1 MINKEKQGELL
12 QGSSR
17 RSFLADHGDIGP
29 IGDSFD
35 LARKR
40 KSEPTSADSGGLS
53 NLQLATMAI
62 AAAVAAANLYY
73 CQPLLGQIARSL
85 HMTARGAADIPMLT
99 QVGYALGLLLFAPL
113 GDMVE
118 RRGLATALLLIVTVA
133 LVGTA
138 LAPDAWVLLAT
149 SLITGMFTVVPQ
161 VMAPMASA
169 LSKPETQGRA
179 VGIVMSGM
187 LIGILLARTVAGFV
201 GTWFGWRAM
210 YAGAAVMMVAMAALL
225 RATLPVSRPDARIR
239 YRELLSSLIPLA
251 RKLPVLRQA
260 AIMSG
265 FAFGAFSAYWTTLVF
280 FLEKPPYHYGA
291 QMAGLLGLAGVAGAL
306 AAPAVGWLSDRGY
319 PRLASGCALL
329 IGMIAFGLLW
339 AVGRTIAG
347 LAIGGIVLDL
357 GTQANL
363 VTNQTRVYSL
373 IPEARN
379 RINTVFMVTYFVG
392 GALGTFLAGFAWR
405 LWQWTGVCTLGA
417 SFFAAALI
425 VWAVGSWES
434 EGGVRRA
441 GGPEIRPLINV

>member
-1 MINKEKQGELL
+1 M
-12 QGSSR
+12 R
-17 RSFLADHGDIGP
+17 
-29 IGDSFD
+29 
-35 LARKR
+35 ARV
-40 KSEPTSADSGGLS
+40 SEPTPAAAGGLS

-62 AAAVAAANLYY
+62 AAAVTAANLYY
-73 CQPLLGQIARSL
+73 CQPLLSQIARDL
-85 HMTARGAADIPMLT
+85 HMTVRETADIPMLT
-99 QVGYALGLLLFAPL
+99 QVGYALGLLFFAPL

-118 RRGLATALLLIVTVA
+118 RRGLATALLLIVTVS

-149 SLITGMFTVVPQ
+149 SLMTGMFTVVPQ

-169 LSKPETQGRA
+169 LSKPEAQGRA
-179 VGIVMSGM
+179 VGIVMGGM

-210 YAGAAVMMVAMAALL
+210 YAVAAVMMIAMVALL
-225 RATLPVSRPDARIR
+225 RAVLPVSRPDVRIR
-239 YRELLSSLIPLA
+239 YRELLTSLIPLA
-251 RKLPVLRQA
+251 RKLPALRQS

-265 FAFGAFSAYWTTLVF
+265 LAFGAFSGYWTTLVF
-280 FLEKPPYHYGA
+280 FLGKPPYHYGA

-306 AAPAVGWLSDRGY
+306 AAPAVGVLSDRGY

-339 AVGRTIAG
+339 TVGGTIAG

-363 VTNQTRVYSL
+363 VTNQTRVYRL

-392 GALGTFLAGFAWR
+392 GALGTFLAGFAWSR
-405 LWQWTGVCTLGA
+405 WQWNGVCTLGA
-417 SFFAAALI
+417 SFFGAALI
-425 VWAVGSWES
+425 IWAVGSWES
-434 EGGVRRA
+434 EGEARRA
-441 GGPEIRPLINV
+441 GAA

>member
-138 LAPDAWVLLAT
+138 LAPDASVLLAT

-306 AAPAVGWLSDRGY
+306 AAPAVGWLSDRGH

-363 VTNQTRVYSL
+363 VTNQTRVHSL

-405 LWQWTGVCTLGA
+405 LWQWTGVCALGV

-425 VWAVGSWES
+425 VWAVGSRES
-434 EGGVRRA
+434 EGEVRRA
-441 GGPEIRPLINV
+441 GAA

>member
-1 MINKEKQGELL
+1 
-12 QGSSR
+12 
-17 RSFLADHGDIGP
+17 
-29 IGDSFD
+29 
-35 LARKR
+35 
-40 KSEPTSADSGGLS
+40 
-53 NLQLATMAI
+53 
-62 AAAVAAANLYY
+62 
-73 CQPLLGQIARSL
+73 
-85 HMTARGAADIPMLT
+85 MTARETADIPMLT
-99 QVGYALGLLLFAPL
+99 QVGYALGLLFFAPL

-118 RRGLATALLLIVTVA
+118 RRGLATALLLIVTVS
-133 LVGTA
+133 LVATA
-138 LAPDAWVLLAT
+138 SAPNAWVLLAT
-149 SLITGMFTVVPQ
+149 SLITGMFSVVPQ
-161 VMAPMASA
+161 VMAPMAAA
-169 LSKPETQGRA
+169 LSKPEAQGRA
-179 VGIVMSGM
+179 VGIVMGGM

-210 YAGAAVMMVAMAALL
+210 YAVAAVMMIAMAAIL

-251 RKLPVLRQA
+251 RKLPALRQS

-280 FLEKPPYHYGA
+280 YLGTPPYHYGA

-306 AAPAVGWLSDRGY
+306 AAPVVGLLSDRGY

-339 AVGRTIAG
+339 TVGGTITG

-363 VTNQTRVYSL
+363 VTNQTRVYRL

-392 GALGTFLAGFAWR
+392 GALGTFLAGFAWSW
-405 LWQWTGVCTLGA
+405 WQWNGVCTLGA
-417 SFFAAALI
+417 SFFGASLI
-425 VWAVGSWES
+425 IWAIGSWES
-434 EGGVRRA
+434 EGAPRQA
-441 GGPEIRPLINV
+441 GPS

>member
-1 MINKEKQGELL
+1 MRILVKSE
-12 QGSSR
+12 SIR
-17 RSFLADHGDIGP
+17 AP
-29 IGDSFD
+29 I
-35 LARKR
+35 
-40 KSEPTSADSGGLS
+40 SEPTSAGSGGLS
-53 NLQLATMAI
+53 NLQLVTMAI
-62 AAAVAAANLYY
+62 AAAVTAANLYY
-73 CQPLLGQIARSL
+73 CQPLLSQIARSL
-85 HMTARGAADIPMLT
+85 HMTARETADIPMLT
-99 QVGYALGLLLFAPL
+99 QIGYALGLLFFAPL

-118 RRGLATALLLIVTVA
+118 RRGLATALLLIVTLA

-138 LAPDAWVLLAT
+138 SAPDRWVLLAT
-149 SLITGMFTVVPQ
+149 SLITGIFSVVPQ

-169 LSKPETQGRA
+169 LSKTEAQGRA
-179 VGIVMSGM
+179 VGIVLGGM
-187 LIGILLARTVAGFV
+187 LIGILLARTAAGFV
-201 GTWFGWRAM
+201 GTWFGWRVM
-210 YAGAAVMMVAMAALL
+210 YAAAAVMMVAMAGLL
-225 RATLPVSRPDARIR
+225 RAILPVSRPDARIR

-251 RKLPVLRQA
+251 RKLPALRQA

-265 FAFGAFSAYWTTLVF
+265 FAFGAFCAYWTALVF

-339 AVGRTIAG
+339 TLGRTIAG

-363 VTNQTRVYSL
+363 VTNQTRVYKL

-392 GALGTFLAGFAWR
+392 GALGTFLAGFAWT
-405 LWQWTGVCTLGA
+405 LWQWTGVCTLGG
-417 SFFAAALI
+417 SFFGAALI
-425 VWAVGSWES
+425 VWAAGSWES
-434 EGGVRRA
+434 EVGVQRA
-441 GGPEIRPLINV
+441 GAV

>member
-1 MINKEKQGELL
+1 MEQFGVEVKPESVRE
-12 QGSSR
+12 R
-17 RSFLADHGDIGP
+17 V
-29 IGDSFD
+29 
-35 LARKR
+35 
-40 KSEPTSADSGGLS
+40 SEPTSAGSDGLS
-53 NLQLATMAI
+53 NLQLVTMAI
-62 AAAVAAANLYY
+62 AAAVTASNLYY
-73 CQPLLGQIARSL
+73 CQPLLGQIAHSL
-85 HMTARGAADIPMLT
+85 HMTARETADIPMLT
-99 QVGYALGLLLFAPL
+99 QVGYALGLLFFAPL

-118 RRGLATALLLIVTVA
+118 RRGLATALLLIVTVS
-133 LVGTA
+133 LVATA
-138 LAPDAWVLLAT
+138 SAPNAWVLLAT
-149 SLITGMFTVVPQ
+149 SLITGMFSVVPQ
-161 VMAPMASA
+161 VMAPMAAA
-169 LSKPETQGRA
+169 LSKPEAQGRA
-179 VGIVMSGM
+179 VGIVMGGM

-210 YAGAAVMMVAMAALL
+210 YAVAAVMMIAMAAIL

-251 RKLPVLRQA
+251 RKLPALRQS

-280 FLEKPPYHYGA
+280 YLGTPPYHYGA

-306 AAPAVGWLSDRGY
+306 AAPVVGLLSDRGY

-339 AVGRTIAG
+339 TVGGTITG

-363 VTNQTRVYSL
+363 VTNQTRVYRL

-392 GALGTFLAGFAWR
+392 GALGTFLAGFAWSW
-405 LWQWTGVCTLGA
+405 WQWNGVCTLGA
-417 SFFAAALI
+417 SFFGAALI
-425 VWAVGSWES
+425 IWAIGSWES
-434 EGGVRRA
+434 EGAPRQA
-441 GGPEIRPLINV
+441 GPS

>member
-1 MINKEKQGELL
+1 MNEAYTID
-12 QGSSR
+12 R
-17 RSFLADHGDIGP
+17 
-29 IGDSFD
+29 
-35 LARKR
+35 ARER
-40 KSEPTSADSGGLS
+40 VSESASAGSGGLS
-53 NLQLATMAI
+53 HLQLATMAI
-62 AAAVAAANLYY
+62 AAAVTAANLYY
-73 CQPLLGQIARSL
+73 CQPLLSQIA
-85 HMTARGAADIPMLT
+85 HMTASATADIPMLT
-99 QVGYALGLLLFAPL
+99 QVGYALGLLFFAPL

-138 LAPDAWVLLAT
+138 SAPDAWMLLAA
-149 SLITGMFTVVPQ
+149 SLITGMFSVVPQ

-169 LSKPETQGRA
+169 LSKPEAQGRA
-179 VGIVMSGM
+179 VGIVLGGM
-187 LIGILLARTVAGFV
+187 LVGILLARTVAGFV

-210 YAGAAVMMVAMAALL
+210 YACAAVMMVAMAALL
-225 RATLPVSRPDARIR
+225 RVTLPVSRPDARIG

-251 RKLPVLRQA
+251 RKLPALRQA

-306 AAPAVGWLSDRGY
+306 AAPVVGWLSDRGY
-319 PRLASGCALL
+319 PRLASGCALV

-339 AVGRTIAG
+339 SVGRTIVG
-347 LAIGGIVLDL
+347 LAIAGIVLDL

-363 VTNQTRVYSL
+363 VTNQTRIYSL

-405 LWQWTGVCTLGA
+405 LWQWTGVCALGA
-417 SFFAAALI
+417 SLFGAALI
-425 VWAVGSWES
+425 VWAVGGRES
-434 EGGVRRA
+434 EGGVPRA
-441 GGPEIRPLINV
+441 GAA

>member
-1 MINKEKQGELL
+1 MMNI
-12 QGSSR
+12 ST
-17 RSFLADHGDIGP
+17 
-29 IGDSFD
+29 
-35 LARKR
+35 
-40 KSEPTSADSGGLS
+40 KSESVRASIFEPTSAGSGGLS

-62 AAAVAAANLYY
+62 AAAVTAANLYY
-73 CQPLLGQIARSL
+73 CQPLLSDIARSL
-85 HMTARGAADIPMLT
+85 HMTARETADIPMLT

-138 LAPDAWVLLAT
+138 SAPDRWVLLAT
-149 SLITGMFTVVPQ
+149 SLITGIFSVVPQ

-169 LSKPETQGRA
+169 LSKPEAQGRA
-179 VGIVMSGM
+179 VGIVLGGM

-201 GTWFGWRAM
+201 GTWFGWRPM
-210 YAGAAVMMVAMAALL
+210 YAAAAMMMVAMAGLL
-225 RATLPVSRPDARIR
+225 RAILPASRPDARIR

-251 RKLPVLRQA
+251 RELPALRQA

-265 FAFGAFSAYWTTLVF
+265 FAFGAFCAYWTTLVF

-306 AAPAVGWLSDRGY
+306 AAPAVGLLSDRGY

-339 AVGRTIAG
+339 TVGGTIAG

-363 VTNQTRVYSL
+363 VTNQTRVYRL

-379 RINTVFMVTYFVG
+379 RVNTVFMVTYFVG
-392 GALGTFLAGFAWR
+392 GALGTFLAGFAWT
-405 LWQWTGVCTLGA
+405 LWQWDGVCALGA
-417 SFFAAALI
+417 SFFGAALI
-425 VWAVGSWES
+425 VWALGSWES
-434 EGGVRRA
+434 EDGVRRA
-441 GGPEIRPLINV
+441 GSA

>member
-1 MINKEKQGELL
+1 
-12 QGSSR
+12 
-17 RSFLADHGDIGP
+17 
-29 IGDSFD
+29 
-35 LARKR
+35 
-40 KSEPTSADSGGLS
+40 
-53 NLQLATMAI
+53 
-62 AAAVAAANLYY
+62 
-73 CQPLLGQIARSL
+73 
-85 HMTARGAADIPMLT
+85 MLT
-99 QVGYALGLLLFAPL
+99 QIGYALGLLLFAPL

-138 LAPDAWVLLAT
+138 SAPDRWVLLAT
-149 SLITGMFTVVPQ
+149 SLITGIFSVVPQ

-169 LSKPETQGRA
+169 LSKTEAQGRA
-179 VGIVMSGM
+179 VGIVLGGM

-201 GTWFGWRAM
+201 GTWFGWRVM
-210 YAGAAVMMVAMAALL
+210 YAAAAVMMVAMAGLP
-225 RATLPVSRPDARIR
+225 RAILPVSRPDARIR

-251 RKLPVLRQA
+251 RTLPALRQA

-265 FAFGAFSAYWTTLVF
+265 FAFGAFCAYWTALVF
-280 FLEKPPYHYGA
+280 FLETPPYHYGA

-339 AVGRTIAG
+339 TVGRTIAG

-357 GTQANL
+357 GMQANL
-363 VTNQTRVYSL
+363 VTNQTRVYRL

-392 GALGTFLAGFAWR
+392 GALGTFLAGFAWT
-405 LWQWTGVCTLGA
+405 LWQWTGVCTLGGA
-417 SFFAAALI
+417 FFGAALI

-434 EGGVRRA
+434 EVGVQRA
-441 GGPEIRPLINV
+441 GAV

>member
-1 MINKEKQGELL
+1 
-12 QGSSR
+12 
-17 RSFLADHGDIGP
+17 
-29 IGDSFD
+29 
-35 LARKR
+35 
-40 KSEPTSADSGGLS
+40 
-53 NLQLATMAI
+53 MAL

-73 CQPLLGQIARSL
+73 CQPLLSEIARSL
-85 HMTARGAADIPMLT
+85 HMTARESADIPMLT
-99 QVGYALGLLLFAPL
+99 QVGYALGLLFFAPL

-118 RRGLATALLLIVTVA
+118 RRALATALLLIVTVS
-133 LVGTA
+133 LLGTA
-138 LAPDAWVLLAT
+138 SAPDAWVLMAT
-149 SLITGMFTVVPQ
+149 SLMSGMFSVVPQ

-169 LSKPETQGRA
+169 LSKPGAQGRG
-179 VGIVMSGM
+179 VGIVMGGM

-210 YAGAAVMMVAMAALL
+210 YAIAAVMMVGMAALL
-225 RATLPVSRPDARIR
+225 RAALPVSRPDSRIR

-251 RKLPVLRQA
+251 CKLSALRQA

-291 QMAGLLGLAGVAGAL
+291 QMAGMLGLAGVAGAL

-329 IGMIAFGLLW
+329 IGTIAFGLLW
-339 AVGRTIAG
+339 TVGGTITG

-363 VTNQTRVYSL
+363 VTNQTRIYRL
-373 IPEARN
+373 MPEARN

-392 GALGTFLAGFAWR
+392 GALGTFLAGFAWS
-405 LWQWTGVCTLGA
+405 LWQWNGVCGLGA
-417 SFFAAALI
+417 SFFGAALI
-425 VWAVGSWES
+425 VWTVGSWES
-434 EGGVRRA
+434 ERS
-441 GGPEIRPLINV
+441 PDS

>member
-1 MINKEKQGELL
+1 MMNI
-12 QGSSR
+12 
-17 RSFLADHGDIGP
+17 P
-29 IGDSFD
+29 M
-35 LARKR
+35 
-40 KSEPTSADSGGLS
+40 KSESVRASICEPTSAGSGGLS

-62 AAAVAAANLYY
+62 AAAVTAANLYY
-73 CQPLLGQIARSL
+73 CQPLLSQIGRGL
-85 HMTARGAADIPMLT
+85 HMTARETADIPMLT
-99 QVGYALGLLLFAPL
+99 QVGYALGLLFFAPL

-138 LAPDAWVLLAT
+138 SAPDRWVLLAT
-149 SLITGMFTVVPQ
+149 SLLTGIFSVVPQ

-169 LSKPETQGRA
+169 LSKQEAQGRV
-179 VGIVMSGM
+179 VGIVLGGM

-210 YAGAAVMMVAMAALL
+210 YAGAAVMMVVTAAIL
-225 RATLPVSRPDARIR
+225 RATLPESRPDARIR
-239 YRELLSSLIPLA
+239 YRELLSSLVPLA
-251 RKLPVLRQA
+251 RKLPALRQA

-265 FAFGAFSAYWTTLVF
+265 FAFGAFCAYWTALVF

-306 AAPAVGWLSDRGY
+306 AAPAVGLLSDRGY

-339 AVGRTIAG
+339 TVGGTIAG
-347 LAIGGIVLDL
+347 LAIGGIGLDL

-363 VTNQTRVYSL
+363 VTNQTRVYRL

-379 RINTVFMVTYFVG
+379 RINTVFMVTYFIG
-392 GALGTFLAGFAWR
+392 GALGTFLAGFAWTVC
-405 LWQWTGVCTLGA
+405 QWNGVCTLGA
-417 SFFAAALI
+417 SFFGAALI

-434 EGGVRRA
+434 EDGVRRA
-441 GGPEIRPLINV
+441 GAA

>member
-1 MINKEKQGELL
+1 MIDKEKQSELL
-12 QGSSR
+12 QSSSR
-17 RSFLADHGDIGP
+17 RSFLADHGDIDP

-35 LARKR
+35 LARNR
-40 KSEPTSADSGGLS
+40 KPTSADSGGLNS
-53 NLQLATMAI
+53 LQLATMAI
-62 AAAVAAANLYY
+62 AAAVTAANLYY
-73 CQPLLGQIARSL
+73 CQPLLGQIGHSL
-85 HMTARGAADIPMLT
+85 HMTTRGTADIPMLT

-118 RRGLATALLLIVTVA
+118 RRGLATALLLIVTVS

-149 SLITGMFTVVPQ
+149 SLITGMFSVVPQ

-169 LSKPETQGRA
+169 LSKSETQGRA
-179 VGIVMSGM
+179 VGIVLGGM

-225 RATLPVSRPDARIR
+225 RVTLPVSRPDARFR

-280 FLEKPPYHYGA
+280 FLETPPYHYGA
-291 QMAGLLGLAGVAGAL
+291 QMAGLLGLAGVTGAL
-306 AAPAVGWLSDRGY
+306 AAPAVGLVSDRGY

-363 VTNQTRVYSL
+363 VTNQTRVYRL

-379 RINTVFMVTYFVG
+379 RVNTVFMVTYFVG
-392 GALGTFLAGFAWR
+392 GALGTFMADIAWS
-405 LWQWTGVCTLGA
+405 LWQ
-417 SFFAAALI
+417 
-425 VWAVGSWES
+425 
-434 EGGVRRA
+434 
-441 GGPEIRPLINV
+441 